1 LLLSEQ
7 FVLLG
12 VQRFALAGAELNG
25 AIYAV
30 GGFNGIQYLR

>member
-7 FVLLG
+7 LVLLG

-25 AIYAV
+25 AIYAL